1 MTRKEAL
8 KVLHSYQKWRRG
20 CNNKP
25 IPTTKEIGIAIDIAI
40 RELRKIER
48 DESKGKVQE

>member
-8 KVLHSYQKWRRG
+8 KILHIHQKWRRG

-25 IPTTKEIGIAIDIAI
+25 IPTPKEVGQAIDVAI
-40 RELRKIER
+40 RELRKLEKDER
-48 DESKGKVQE
+48 INTK

>member
-8 KVLHSYQKWRRG
+8 KILHIHQKWRRS

-25 IPTTKEIGIAIDIAI
+25 IATPKEVGQAIDVAI

-48 DESKGKVQE
+48 NDTE